1 MGEDTRDQLQNR
13 YAPYK
18 SWGEYRVAGLL
29 DQYGLPFI
37 YEKPTAV
44 VDSGQVRIWYPDFT
58 LPYGILIEYFGIT
71 GDSQY
76 DLRTQHKLRV
86 YDHNQFDVLPVY
98 RRDLG
103 RGYEGDLLG
112 RIDRTLEN
120 RLTGYR
126 SAIGGRYARSPPPL
140 RPGAGYRLR

>member
-1 MGEDTRDQLQNR
+1 MGEDIPDKPPNR

-18 SWGEYRVAGLL
+18 SWGESRIAGLL

-44 VDSGQVRIWYPDFT
+44 IDSGQVRIWYPDFT

-71 GDSQY
+71 GDPQY

-86 YDHNQFDVLPVY
+86 YDSNQFDVLPVY
-98 RRDLG
+98 RNDLG
-103 RGYEGDLLG
+103 REYDAALLR

-120 RLTGYR
+120 RLAGYR
-126 SAIGGRYARSPPPL
+126 SAVGGRYVRSPPPF
-140 RPGAGYRLR
+140 RPGLGYRLR